1 MNMSSHERCWKTP
14 IKQMTPMIPNEMIE
28 SFCASSSILRCNGVR
43 RSSTSCIMLNIT
55 PNSVCE
61 PVATTIP
68 EPRPGERELDYHLS
82 VSWDLKERAVSHQRA
97 HVGYARPLSHLS
109 AFGTRGNTFPVRCGL
124 TRQTTLVDIE
134 VNSSNQA
141 YIRRY
146 AVASGEDDEVA
157 RDDLIRE
164 EVYLFSIT
172 NDVAVMRDELVKRF
186 ERFF

>member
-1 MNMSSHERCWKTP
+1 M
-14 IKQMTPMIPNEMIE
+14 
-28 SFCASSSILRCNGVR
+28 
-43 RSSTSCIMLNIT
+43 
-55 PNSVCE
+55 
-61 PVATTIP
+61 
-68 EPRPGERELDYHLS
+68 
-82 VSWDLKERAVSHQRA
+82 
-97 HVGYARPLSHLS
+97 
-109 AFGTRGNTFPVRCGL
+109 RCGL

>member
-1 MNMSSHERCWKTP
+1 M
-14 IKQMTPMIPNEMIE
+14 
-28 SFCASSSILRCNGVR
+28 
-43 RSSTSCIMLNIT
+43 
-55 PNSVCE
+55 
-61 PVATTIP
+61 
-68 EPRPGERELDYHLS
+68 
-82 VSWDLKERAVSHQRA
+82 
-97 HVGYARPLSHLS
+97 
-109 AFGTRGNTFPVRCGL
+109 RCGL

-141 YIRRY
+141 YIRRD